1 MLSAII
7 YFILLNLEVVL
18 RILSDAIQFVETS
31 LLFSAFI
38 FSLLIYV
45 RTRDARA
52 KRTLVVLLPVS
63 IILFVSFMYRINE
76 NNNFFADIN
85 MLWLSPLFALI
96 VLVLIMLSILATCN
110 FILQLFPI
118 SKRHKKRGII
128 ISVAL
133 VFILLVVTCVLV
145 LYISK
150 SDLTQAVTNA
160 LWAFYPMCSLALF
173 LEAVALSFFYNK
185 ITDEND
191 KKISR
196 FFLIAFLPQLV
207 FSLLDFFVLKDSVFQ
222 LTHLSYTMFSVF
234 AFVNLSEYFFKNYSN
249 VNVSLSSSVLEEK
262 YSLSAREMEVLKLLS
277 EGQSNQ
283 NISETLHIS
292 VNTVKSHINK
302 IYKKMGV
309 SNRLQL
315 YKKLK

>member
-1 MLSAII
+1 MR
-7 YFILLNLEVVL
+7 V
-18 RILSDAIQFVETS
+18 LSDAIQFVETS
-31 LLFSAFI
+31 LLFSAFL
-38 FSLLIYV
+38 FSLLIYI
-45 RTRDARA
+45 RTRDAKA
-52 KRTLVVLLPVS
+52 KRTLFVLLPVS

-76 NNNFFADIN
+76 NNEFFAADIN
-85 MLWLSPLFALI
+85 MLWISPLFALI
-96 VLVLIMLSILATCN
+96 ILVLIMLSILATCY

-118 SKRHKKRGII
+118 SKKDKRRGLL
-128 ISVAL
+128 ISISL
-133 VFILLVVTCVLV
+133 VFILLIVTCVLV

-173 LEAVALSFFYNK
+173 IEAVTLSFFHKK
-185 ITDEND
+185 ITDKND
-191 KKISR
+191 KKISKY
-196 FFLIAFLPQLV
+196 FLIAFLPQLM
-207 FSLLDFFVLKDSVFQ
+207 FSLLDFFVLKNSVFQ
-222 LTHLSYTMFSVF
+222 LTHLSYTMFSIF

-249 VNVSLSSSVLEEK
+249 VNVSLTSSVIEEK

-283 NISETLHIS
+283 SISESLHIS

-302 IYKKMGV
+302 IYKKMEV